1 MDEVTEGAG
10 AASTSMKDAM
20 ETVDAEETDAG
31 SEAVSA
37 SASATGFAPWSATTL
52 AAKEAANVAR
62 GEGPAS
68 RGAGSRRARVA
79 VAARGT
85 RDARDA
91 RVGRM
96 RAFAEARSARAA
108 VITTTTEGHCARRC
122 QLAFRISASRRAECR
137 GEARETPPGVSR

>member
-10 AASTSMKDAM
+10 AASTSTKDAM
-20 ETVDAEETDAG
+20 ETADAEETDAG

-68 RGAGSRRARVA
+68 RGRGRGARASPSPRV
-79 VAARGT
+79 GT

-108 VITTTTEGHCARRC
+108 VITTTTEGH
-122 QLAFRISASRRAECR
+122 
-137 GEARETPPGVSR
+137 